1 MKRRGLMKTAG
12 IGSAAVATHAVAAPA
27 IAQDMP
33 EVRWRLTSSFPKNLD
48 IATTVSDELVK
59 RVGELTNGRFQIK
72 WFAPG
77 EVVPA
82 LQVIDAVQNGTVE
95 AGFTAGYYYV
105 GKDPTFSFATTLPF
119 GMNTRQHNAW
129 IIAGGG
135 LELINDFLKDYN
147 CVYVP
152 IAHTGAQM
160 GGWFRREIKSLDDLK
175 GLKFRIAGFAGQVL
189 SRLGVVPQQIAG
201 GDIYPALEKGTID
214 AAEWVGPYDDERLGF
229 AKVAKYYYYPGWW
242 EGCTQT
248 GVFCSLK
255 EWEKLPASYR
265 TAIQA
270 VASEQMNWALA
281 KYDAGSPGALR
292 RLVGAGAEL
301 RPFPRDMMAAAYDIA
316 LELYDEMASK
326 NPKFKK
332 IYESWKPFRDEQYL
346 WFRVAE
352 NTFDNF
358 VFSQQASK
366 KR

>member
-1 MKRRGLMKTAG
+1 LIKTAG
-12 IGSAAVATHAVAAPA
+12 VGTAAAAIAAPA

-33 EVRWRLTSSFPKNLD
+33 EIRWRLTSSFPKNLD
-48 IATTVSDELVK
+48 IATTTADNFVH
-59 RVGELTNGRFQIK
+59 RVGELTQGKLQIR

-77 EVVPA
+77 EIVPA
-82 LQVIDAVQNGTVE
+82 LQVIDAIQNGTVE
-95 AGFTAGYYYV
+95 AGYSASYYYV

-129 IIAGGG
+129 MIVGGG
-135 LELINDFLKDYN
+135 LELINDFLRDYN
-147 CVYVP
+147 TVYVP
-152 IAHTGAQM
+152 VGHTGAQM
-160 GGWFRREIKSLDDLK
+160 GGWFRKEIKSLDDLK

-189 SRLGVVPQQIAG
+189 SKLGVVPQQIAG
-201 GDIYPALEKGTID
+201 GDIYPSLEKGTID

-248 GVFCSLK
+248 GIFISLK
-255 EWEKLPASYR
+255 EWEKLPPSYR
-265 TAIQA
+265 TAINA
-270 VASEQMNWALA
+270 VASELMNWALA
-281 KYDAGSPGALR
+281 KYDAGSPAALR
-292 RLVGAGAEL
+292 RLVAAGAEL
-301 RPFPRDMMAAAYDIA
+301 RPFPRETMAAAYDIA
-316 LELYDEMASK
+316 FDLYEEMAAK

-332 IYESWKPFRDEQYL
+332 IYDSWKPFRDEAYL

-358 VFSQQASK
+358 VFSQQATK